1 MKRIWLKFLN
11 TPAFIFLVAIAIA
24 IQTSLF
30 NSYPIRYFEPD
41 FVLLA
46 VIWCALRRTFTEG
59 GVLTLIFSIMVE
71 SHSSSPQGFY
81 MICYMAIYLGI
92 RVFSRFFVISQF
104 ASLISVTMGSSIAL
118 KVVHLLVVYSLSLL
132 SHQWR
137 HTLIQLLPSAGM
149 AGLMGLWVYK
159 ALDRFDQATFKT
171 ERSRQLVEDELLVEE
186 GL

>member
-1 MKRIWLKFLN
+1 MKRIWFKALN
-11 TPAFIFLVAIAIA
+11 TPAFIFLVAVALA
-24 IQTSLF
+24 VQSSLF
-30 NSYPIRYFEPD
+30 NSHPIRYFEPD

-59 GVLTLIFSIMVE
+59 GILTLIFAIMVE
-71 SHSSSPQGFY
+71 SNSGSPQGFY

-92 RVFSRFFVISQF
+92 RTFSRFLVISQF
-104 ASLISVTMGSSIAL
+104 SSLISVTMGSSIAL
-118 KVVHLLVVYSLSLL
+118 KLVHLIVVSSLGLL
-132 SHQWR
+132 ANQWR
-137 HTLIQLLPSAGM
+137 HTLVQLLPSAGM